1 MQLAREIHLTKMGAL
16 AALGAITI
24 GIQSPAPL
32 NAQAPDNA
40 GKTAY
45 SQNCASCLGAN
56 IDDEEFA
63 PPLKGAGFM
72 QKCGGKPISDLIG
85 YISSKMPQSNPGR
98 LGDPDGATNARRCPL
113 WPTGT

>member
-1 MQLAREIHLTKMGAL
+1 MQLPREIHLTKMGAL

-45 SQNCASCLGAN
+45 SQNCASCHGAN
-56 IDDEEFA
+56 IDDGELDDA
-63 PPLKGAGFM
+63 L
-72 QKCGGKPISDLIG
+72 
-85 YISSKMPQSNPGR
+85 R
-98 LGDPDGATNARRCPL
+98 
-113 WPTGT
+113 